1 MLSQEMESGVGLVRA
16 TATTGRGLS
25 ADELADMALA
35 KILSVS
41 DTAPEPI
48 RLQAEA
54 YRARIRSVMA
64 HYLRQ
69 AKKSGLT
76 DVYNVLRDHGQHDAA
91 AIVQKLN
98 QGT

>member
-1 MLSQEMESGVGLVRA
+1 MHGFGVTSGMGDVSVIA
-16 TATTGRGLS
+16 TQGRGLS

-35 KILSVS
+35 KIMSVS

-48 RLQAEA
+48 KAQADVFK
-54 YRARIRSVMA
+54 ARIRAVMI
-64 HYLRQ
+64 HYIRQ

-91 AIVQKLN
+91 DIVRKLN
-98 QGT
+98 QEG